1 MKGRA
6 LLTGVLVVL
15 CAATLWGVWDQ
26 RSQLAGLRA
35 EQQHWAAQLAAR
47 QGNAEPA
54 AAPETGGA
62 GSAAPPAAPAAT
74 PELLR
79 LRSEVTRLTERRREL
94 ADVRAENEA
103 LRAQLAS
110 RGTNG
115 PGGFQLPPGYI
126 RKRDARMM
134 GFSTPDDTL
143 QTLLW
148 AVQNHDLTNVLQAFT
163 PEQAEAIRA
172 NAGGAGDSSEEFWS
186 QAQGFV
192 GMRIVKREQDATDGS
207 ITVEIEVLPGEAGQ
221 QMTFRQVNGQWR
233 IAEHF

>member
-6 LLTGVLVVL
+6 LLSGVLVVL

-35 EQQHWAAQLAAR
+35 EQQQLAAQLAAR

-62 GSAAPPAAPAAT
+62 GSAAPPAALAAT

-94 ADVRAENEA
+94 AGVRAENER

-115 PGGFQLPPGYI
+115 PGGFQLPPGYM
-126 RKRDARMM
+126 RKRDARMV
-134 GFSTPDDTL
+134 GFNTPDDTL

-163 PEQAEAIRA
+163 PEQAEEIRA
-172 NAGGAGDSSEEFWS
+172 QAGES
-186 QAQGFV
+186 
-192 GMRIVKREQDATDGS
+192 RE
-207 ITVEIEVLPGEAGQ
+207 I
-221 QMTFRQVNGQWR
+221 
-233 IAEHF
+233 H